1 MITQI
6 EIENF
11 KCFKNR
17 VSFSLGK
24 LTLLTGING
33 RGKSTL
39 LQSLLL
45 MKQSIEHD
53 ENTDKI
59 LLNGSCVSLNSFD
72 DVRNKDTLRDKVIA
86 FKYHFKS
93 IFIPSVEKGYF
104 EYHFAE
110 NPKDEMILQIPQIF
124 LYAQSTIISGDTLWS
139 SVERVFNRIDKSY
152 YLYKDPDLTILS
164 NLSYLIPHN
173 FHTNLS
179 YTNLSYLIPSEFD
192 INVSDLVPSE
202 FDHQV
207 SLDSIM
213 ENLPDVLEP
222 ILKAALNFHRIHYIS
237 ADRIG
242 PKDFYL
248 KSTLDK
254 FPNVGTR
261 GEFTTN
267 LLYKEQDKLVD
278 DRLCLGEDAKTL
290 ITQTEAWLSKIFGG
304 AKLEIPSS
312 KSSVLE
318 LLFNTSASKD
328 RFKPANVGFGFHS
341 VLPIIV
347 SGLIAKEG
355 EILIVENP
363 EIHLHPRA
371 QSELT
376 KFLAKVSSCGVQV
389 LVESH
394 SDHILNGLR
403 IAVLDKI
410 IDSED
415 LSILYFQNDLENPVV
430 QIPVQSDG
438 GIEEWP
444 DDFFDQTSKDFER
457 LFGI

>member
-11 KCFKNR
+11 KCFKDR
-17 VSFSLGK
+17 VSFPLGN

-45 MKQSIEHD
+45 MRQSIEHD

-59 LLNGSCVSLNSFD
+59 LLNGSCIRLNSFK
-72 DVRNKDTLRDKVIA
+72 DVRNRNKAMIFT
-86 FKYHFKS
+86 YHYHYES
-93 IFIPSVEKGYF
+93 IFPPFIDKGYF
-104 EYHFAE
+104 QYHLIADQE
-110 NPKDEMILQIPQIF
+110 DEMILQIPQF
-124 LYAQSTIISGDTLWS
+124 TLYAKSRTTDDNILFNI
-139 SVERVFNRIDKSY
+139 ERTFKHMYKNY
-152 YLYKDPDLTILS
+152 YLYKDSDLTIHSKLLDLLPDELS
-164 NLSYLIPHN
+164 SHASLDNY
-173 FHTNLS
+173 
-179 YTNLSYLIPSEFD
+179 
-192 INVSDLVPSE
+192 SDLSFLEGELPSKS
-202 FDHQV
+202 F
-207 SLDSIM
+207 I
-213 ENLPDVLEP
+213 DVLR
-222 ILKAALNFHRIHYIS
+222 FDRIHYIS

-242 PKDFYL
+242 PQDFYL
-248 KSTLDK
+248 KSTLGK
-254 FPNVGTR
+254 FPNVGAR
-261 GEFTTN
+261 GELTAN
-267 LLYKEQDKLVD
+267 VLYKKKDELVD
-278 DRLCLGEDAKTL
+278 NRLCIGENVKNL

-312 KSSVLE
+312 ESIILE
-318 LLFNTSASKD
+318 LLLNTNESEY

-341 VLPIIV
+341 ILPIIV

-394 SDHILNGLR
+394 SDHILNGLQ
-403 IAVLDKI
+403 VGVVDKI
-410 IDSED
+410 IGENEISV
-415 LSILYFQNDLENPVV
+415 LYFQSDNEKPVV
-430 QIPVQSDG
+430 QIPIQKDG
-438 GIEEWP
+438 RIEVWP
-444 DDFFDQTSKDFER
+444 EGFFDQSNKDLEKI
-457 LFGI
+457 FGM

>member
-17 VSFSLGK
+17 VSFPLGK
-24 LTLLTGING
+24 LTLLTGVNG

-39 LQSLLL
+39 FQTLLL
-45 MKQSIEHD
+45 MRQSIEHD
-53 ENTDKI
+53 ENTSEI

-72 DVRNKDTLRDKVIA
+72 DIRNQNTVPVIFRCHHQIVHEQ
-86 FKYHFKS
+86 FKF
-93 IFIPSVEKGYF
+93 KGYI
-104 EYHFAE
+104 EYHLNINLEDDMIAQISQFTLCLESNKLSQDYGGTYKLTPE
-110 NPKDEMILQIPQIF
+110 NNYEYSNKTLNR
-124 LYAQSTIISGDTLWS
+124 IISTRLL
-139 SVERVFNRIDKSY
+139 N
-152 YLYKDPDLTILS
+152 
-164 NLSYLIPHN
+164 
-173 FHTNLS
+173 
-179 YTNLSYLIPSEFD
+179 
-192 INVSDLVPSE
+192 LVPEKFQFYIEDEFSE
-202 FDHQV
+202 AYIKELRP
-207 SLDSIM
+207 SLYYQSI
-213 ENLPDVLEP
+213 
-222 ILKAALNFHRIHYIS
+222 LNFNFIHYIS

-242 PKDFYL
+242 PQDFYP
-248 KSTLDK
+248 KSTLGK
-254 FPNVGTR
+254 FPNVGAR
-261 GEFTTN
+261 GEFVAN
-267 LLYKEQDKLVD
+267 LLDKKKDELVD
-278 DRLCLGEDAKTL
+278 DKLCLGQDSKTL

-312 KSSVLE
+312 KSRILE
-318 LLFNTSASKD
+318 ILFNTSASSK
-328 RFKPANVGFGFHS
+328 RSKPANVGFGFHS

-410 IDSED
+410 VDSED
-415 LSILYFQNDLENPVV
+415 LSILYFQNDLDNPVV
-430 QIPVQSDG
+430 QIPVQPDG

-444 DDFFDQTSKDFER
+444 DDFFDQTTKDFER

>member
-17 VSFSLGK
+17 VSFPLGK

-45 MKQSIEHD
+45 MRQSIEHD

-59 LLNGSCVSLNSFD
+59 LLNGSCVNLNSFND
-72 DVRNKDTLRDKVIA
+72 IRNKDTLRDKAII

-93 IFIPSVEKGYF
+93 PNIEKGYF
-104 EYHFAE
+104 KYNFIE
-110 NPKDEMILQIPQIF
+110 NLDDEMTLYIPQLTLYSEAKSRFDNAVFNTLFGNEIVFKYNHQEYF
-124 LYAQSTIISGDTLWS
+124 LYKK
-139 SVERVFNRIDKSY
+139 NY
-152 YLYKDPDLTILS
+152 DLTIFTDLS
-164 NLSYLIPHN
+164 NLAPNEFN
-173 FHTNLS
+173 FTSTEKVLE
-179 YTNLSYLIPSEFD
+179 T
-192 INVSDLVPSE
+192 
-202 FDHQV
+202 
-207 SLDSIM
+207 LDS
-213 ENLPDVLEP
+213 PF
-222 ILKAALNFHRIHYIS
+222 KSALNFNFIYYVS

-242 PKDFYL
+242 PQDFYP
-248 KSTLDK
+248 KSTLGK
-254 FPNVGTR
+254 FPNVGAR
-261 GEFTTN
+261 GEFTVN
-267 LLYKEQDKLVD
+267 LLDKKRAEPVD

-290 ITQTEAWLSKIFGG
+290 ITQTEEWLSKIFGG

-312 KSSVLE
+312 KSSILE

-328 RFKPANVGFGFHS
+328 RFKPANVGFGFNS

-363 EIHLHPRA
+363 EIHLHPRS

-394 SDHILNGLR
+394 SDHIVNGLQL
-403 IAVLDKI
+403 AVVDKI
-410 IDSED
+410 IGENEISV
-415 LSILYFQNDLENPVV
+415 LYFQSDNQEPVV
-430 QIPVQSDG
+430 QIPIQKDG
-438 GIEEWP
+438 RIEVWP
-444 DDFFDQTSKDFER
+444 EGFFDQSNKDLER
-457 LFGI
+457 IFGM

>member
-6 EIENF
+6 EIDNF

-17 VSFSLGK
+17 VSFPLGK
-24 LTLLTGING
+24 LTLLTGVNG

-45 MKQSIEHD
+45 MRQTLEHSQ
-53 ENTDKI
+53 NSGQI
-59 LLNGSCVSLNSFD
+59 LFNGSCINLNSFGDIHNRDTSRD
-72 DVRNKDTLRDKVIA
+72 DSIFFKYYFDCFMSKGYIEYSLSEQQSDDMIAQITQLTLFNELFNKDGS
-86 FKYHFKS
+86 KS
-93 IFIPSVEKGYF
+93 DSSTYPPLTHDIERIYF
-104 EYHFAE
+104 
-110 NPKDEMILQIPQIF
+110 
-124 LYAQSTIISGDTLWS
+124 
-139 SVERVFNRIDKSY
+139 
-152 YLYKDPDLTILS
+152 LS
-164 NLSYLIPHN
+164 NIKDNVFHFSSSGLSILTGLVN
-173 FHTNLS
+173 
-179 YTNLSYLIPSEFD
+179 
-192 INVSDLVPSE
+192 LVPANFIYDFAGIGPAEYDSP
-202 FDHQV
+202 FKN
-207 SLDSIM
+207 SINLD
-213 ENLPDVLEP
+213 
-222 ILKAALNFHRIHYIS
+222 RIHYVS

-254 FPNVGTR
+254 FPNVGAR
-261 GEFTTN
+261 GEFTAN
-267 LLYKEQDKLVD
+267 LLYKKQGDLVN

-290 ITQTEAWLSKIFGG
+290 ITQTEAWLSKVFGG

-410 IDSED
+410 INSED
-415 LSILYFQNDLENPVV
+415 LSVLYFQNNLENPVV
-430 QIPVQSDG
+430 QIPVQPDG
-438 GIEEWP
+438 GIEKWP

>member
-17 VSFSLGK
+17 VSFPLGK

-45 MKQSIEHD
+45 MRQSIEHD
-53 ENTDKI
+53 ENTDKN
-59 LLNGSCVSLNSFD
+59 LLNGSYVNLNSFD
-72 DVRNKDTLRDKVIA
+72 DVRNKDILRDKAVI
-86 FKYHFKS
+86 FKYNYNHYKS
-93 IFIPSVEKGYF
+93 VDIGKGYF
-104 EYHFAE
+104 EYNFIE
-110 NPKDEMILQIPQIF
+110 NLDDEMTLYIPQLTLYSEAKLRFDNTVFNTLFGDEIVFKHNNQEYF
-124 LYAQSTIISGDTLWS
+124 LYQ
-139 SVERVFNRIDKSY
+139 ESY
-152 YLYKDPDLTILS
+152 ELTIFTDLS
-164 NLSYLIPHN
+164 NLVPNKFN
-173 FHTNLS
+173 FTFMELLPNSFNLKF
-179 YTNLSYLIPSEFD
+179 TEKLLEP
-192 INVSDLVPSE
+192 
-202 FDHQV
+202 
-207 SLDSIM
+207 LDSPF
-213 ENLPDVLEP
+213 ES
-222 ILKAALNFHRIHYIS
+222 ALNFNFIHYVS

-242 PKDFYL
+242 PKEFYL

-254 FPNVGTR
+254 FPNVGVR
-261 GEFTTN
+261 GEFTAN
-267 LLYKEQDKLVD
+267 LLYKKQGDLVD
-278 DRLCLGEDAKTL
+278 DRLCLGEDSKTL

-318 LLFNTSASKD
+318 LLFNASASKD

-394 SDHILNGLR
+394 SDHILNGLQV
-403 IAVLDKI
+403 AVVDKI
-410 IDSED
+410 IGENEISV
-415 LSILYFQNDLENPVV
+415 LYFQSDNQEPVV
-430 QIPVQSDG
+430 QIPIQKDAR
-438 GIEEWP
+438 IEFWP
-444 DDFFDQTSKDFER
+444 EGFFDQSNKDLEQI
-457 LFGI
+457 FGM

>member
-17 VSFSLGK
+17 VSFPLGK
-24 LTLLTGING
+24 LTLLTGINS

-45 MKQSIEHD
+45 MRQSIEHNQ
-53 ENTDKI
+53 NTGQI
-59 LLNGSCVSLNSFD
+59 LFNGSCINLNSFGDIHNRDTSRD
-72 DVRNKDTLRDKVIA
+72 D
-86 FKYHFKS
+86 S
-93 IFIPSVEKGYF
+93 IFLKYYFDCFMSKGYI
-104 EYHFAE
+104 EYSLSE
-110 NPKDEMILQIPQIF
+110 QLSDDMITQITQLTLF
-124 LYAQSTIISGDTLWS
+124 NEYGSKSDSSTYHPLTHDI
-139 SVERVFNRIDKSY
+139 ERIYF
-152 YLYKDPDLTILS
+152 LS
-164 NLSYLIPHN
+164 NIKDNVFHFSSSGHKILTGLIN
-173 FHTNLS
+173 
-179 YTNLSYLIPSEFD
+179 
-192 INVSDLVPSE
+192 LVPANFIYDYAGIGDEEYDSP
-202 FDHQV
+202 FKN
-207 SLDSIM
+207 SMNLD
-213 ENLPDVLEP
+213 
-222 ILKAALNFHRIHYIS
+222 RIHYIS

-242 PKDFYL
+242 PKDFYP

-254 FPNVGTR
+254 FPNVGAR

-267 LLYKEQDKLVD
+267 LLYKKQDKLVD

-328 RFKPANVGFGFHS
+328 RFKPANVGFGFNS

-376 KFLAKVSSCGVQV
+376 KFLAKVSSCGIQV

-430 QIPVQSDG
+430 QIPVKPDG

>member
-17 VSFSLGK
+17 VSFPLER
-24 LTLLTGING
+24 LTLLTGVNG

-45 MKQSIEHD
+45 MRQSIEHD

-59 LLNGSCVSLNSFD
+59 LLNGSCVNLNSFD
-72 DVRNKDTLRDKVIA
+72 DIRNKDTLRDKAII
-86 FKYHFKS
+86 FKYHFHKPVSTPS
-93 IFIPSVEKGYF
+93 IENGYI
-104 EYHFAE
+104 EYNLAE
-110 NPKDEMILQIPQIF
+110 NSKDEMILQIPQF
-124 LYAQSTIISGDTLWS
+124 SLYAKSEKSPEYRLLNI
-139 SVERVFNRIDKSY
+139 ERSFKYTSKIYYRKGERKNY
-152 YLYKDPDLTILS
+152 YLHEEFDLTMC
-164 NLSYLIPHN
+164 
-173 FHTNLS
+173 TNLL
-179 YTNLSYLIPSEFD
+179 N
-192 INVSDLVPSE
+192 LVPSE
-202 FDHQV
+202 FQLHKNISKIFSS
-207 SLDSIM
+207 SLTKSRPS
-213 ENLPDVLEP
+213 LTKFRPSF
-222 ILKAALNFHRIHYIS
+222 KYALNFSSIHYIS

-242 PKDFYL
+242 PKDFYP

-254 FPNVGTR
+254 FPNVGAR
-261 GEFTTN
+261 GEFTAN
-267 LLYKEQDKLVD
+267 LLYKKQGDLVD

-318 LLFNTSASKD
+318 LLFNTSSSKD

-341 VLPIIV
+341 ILPIIV

-394 SDHILNGLR
+394 SDHILNGLQV
-403 IAVLDKI
+403 AVLDKI
-410 IDSED
+410 IGENEISV
-415 LSILYFQNDLENPVV
+415 LYFQSDNQEPVV
-430 QIPVQSDG
+430 QIPIQKDG
-438 GIEEWP
+438 RIEVWP
-444 DDFFDQTSKDFER
+444 EGFFDQSNKDLER
-457 LFGI
+457 IFGM

>member
-17 VSFSLGK
+17 VSFPLGK
-24 LTLLTGING
+24 LTLLTGVNG

-59 LLNGSCVSLNSFD
+59 LLNGSCVNLNSFD
-72 DVRNKDTLRDKVIA
+72 DIRNKDTLRDKSII
-86 FKYHFKS
+86 FKYHFYKPVSTPS
-93 IFIPSVEKGYF
+93 IENGCI
-104 EYHFAE
+104 EYNLTE
-110 NPKDEMILQIPQIF
+110 NTEDEMVLQIPQF
-124 LYAQSTIISGDTLWS
+124 SLYAKSEKSPEYKLLNIERRFKYTSKIYYRKGERKKHYLHEDSG
-139 SVERVFNRIDKSY
+139 
-152 YLYKDPDLTILS
+152 LTM
-164 NLSYLIPHN
+164 
-173 FHTNLS
+173 HTNLS
-179 YTNLSYLIPSEFD
+179 N
-192 INVSDLVPSE
+192 LVPSE
-202 FDHQV
+202 FKLDRSTSKLHFS
-207 SLDSIM
+207 SLTKFRPSF
-213 ENLPDVLEP
+213 
-222 ILKAALNFHRIHYIS
+222 KYALNFNSIHYIS

-254 FPNVGTR
+254 FPNVGAR
-261 GEFTTN
+261 GEFTAN
-267 LLYKEQDKLVD
+267 LLYKQQGDIVD
-278 DRLCLGEDAKTL
+278 DRLCLGEDAKNL

-312 KSSVLE
+312 QSSILE
-318 LLFNTSASKD
+318 MLFNTSASKD

-410 IDSED
+410 IDCED
-415 LSILYFQNDLENPVV
+415 LSILYFQKDLDNPVV

>member
-11 KCFKNR
+11 KCFKNM
-17 VSFSLGK
+17 VSFPLGN
-24 LTLLTGING
+24 LTLLTGVNG

-39 LQSLLL
+39 IQSLLL
-45 MKQSIEHD
+45 MRQSIEH
-53 ENTDKI
+53 NQATI
-59 LLNGSCVSLNSFD
+59 QIILNGSCVNLGSFD
-72 DVRNKDTLRDKVIA
+72 DVRNGDTSQVNPVI
-86 FKYHFKS
+86 FKYHYGFKDNPNIS
-93 IFIPSVEKGYF
+93 KGYI
-104 EYHFAE
+104 EYFLTVKLE
-110 NPKDEMILQIPQIF
+110 DEMIAQVSKFTLFSEAGIGEDGIPNESSHDSLFHNIEKVYIPAENIDNLF
-124 LYAQSTIISGDTLWS
+124 LYKSQGRTITTTL
-139 SVERVFNRIDKSY
+139 
-152 YLYKDPDLTILS
+152 
-164 NLSYLIPHN
+164 
-173 FHTNLS
+173 TNLVPTRFTDFNPRDIDERQYNS
-179 YTNLSYLIPSEFD
+179 PFEKCLNL
-192 INVSDLVPSE
+192 N
-202 FDHQV
+202 H
-207 SLDSIM
+207 
-213 ENLPDVLEP
+213 
-222 ILKAALNFHRIHYIS
+222 IHYVS

-254 FPNVGTR
+254 FPNVGAR
-261 GEFTTN
+261 GEFTAN
-267 LLYKEQDKLVD
+267 LLYKKQGDLVD

-394 SDHILNGLR
+394 SDHILNGLQV
-403 IAVLDKI
+403 AVVDKI
-410 IDSED
+410 IGENEISV
-415 LSILYFQNDLENPVV
+415 LYFQSDNQEPVV
-430 QIPVQSDG
+430 QIPIQKDG
-438 GIEEWP
+438 RIEVWP
-444 DDFFDQTSKDFER
+444 EGFFDQSTKDLER
-457 LFGI
+457 VLGM

>member
-17 VSFSLGK
+17 VSFLLGK
-24 LTLLTGING
+24 LTLLTGVNG

-59 LLNGSCVSLNSFD
+59 LLNGSCVNLNSFD
-72 DVRNKDTLRDKVIA
+72 DVRNKDTLRDKAII
-86 FKYHFKS
+86 FKYHYQS
-93 IFIPSVEKGYF
+93 ICAESRVENGYF
-104 EYHFAE
+104 EYHLTE
-110 NPKDEMILQIPQIF
+110 NLKDEMILQIPQFI
-124 LYAQSTIISGDTLWS
+124 LYAKPKLESDVKPDNIL
-139 SVERVFNRIDKSY
+139 FNIENIFTFGYKNY
-152 YLYKDPDLTILS
+152 YYIHSPLIAYTGLS
-164 NLSYLIPHN
+164 NL
-173 FHTNLS
+173 
-179 YTNLSYLIPSEFD
+179 
-192 INVSDLVPSE
+192 VPSKFE
-202 FDHQV
+202 STRSDELGNESTYSLEWTYNPTL
-207 SLDSIM
+207 SLDSI
-213 ENLPDVLEP
+213 
-222 ILKAALNFHRIHYIS
+222 HYVS

-254 FPNVGTR
+254 FPNVGAR
-261 GEFTTN
+261 GEFTAN
-267 LLYKEQDKLVD
+267 LLYKKQGDLVN

-376 KFLAKVSSCGVQV
+376 KFLAKVSTCGVQV

-430 QIPVQSDG
+430 QISVQSDG

-444 DDFFDQTSKDFER
+444 DDFFDQTTKDFER

>member
-17 VSFSLGK
+17 VFFPLGK
-24 LTLLTGING
+24 LTLLTGVNG

-53 ENTDKI
+53 ENTSQI
-59 LLNGSCVSLNSFD
+59 LLNGSCVNLNSFD
-72 DVRNKDTLRDKVIA
+72 DIRNKDTLRDKAII
-86 FKYHFKS
+86 FKYHYYKPVFTPS
-93 IFIPSVEKGYF
+93 IENGCF
-104 EYHFAE
+104 EYNLAE
-110 NPKDEMILQIPQIF
+110 NLEDEMVLQIPQF
-124 LYAQSTIISGDTLWS
+124 SLYAKSEKSPDYKLLKIERSFKYTSKISYHRG
-139 SVERVFNRIDKSY
+139 ERKNY
-152 YLYKDPDLTILS
+152 YLHEDSDLTMS
-164 NLSYLIPHN
+164 
-173 FHTNLS
+173 TNLL
-179 YTNLSYLIPSEFD
+179 N
-192 INVSDLVPSE
+192 LVPSE
-202 FDHQV
+202 FKLDRNTSKRRFS
-207 SLDSIM
+207 SLTKFRSSLTKFSS
-213 ENLPDVLEP
+213 LPTKFRP
-222 ILKAALNFHRIHYIS
+222 SFKYALNFNSIHYIS

-242 PKDFYL
+242 PKDFYP

-254 FPNVGTR
+254 FPNVGAR
-261 GEFTTN
+261 GEFTAN
-267 LLYKEQDKLVD
+267 LLYKKQGDLVN

-290 ITQTEAWLSKIFGG
+290 ITQTEAWLSKVFGG

-376 KFLAKVSSCGVQV
+376 KFLTKVSSCGVQV

-415 LSILYFQNDLENPVV
+415 LSVLYFQNNLDNPVV

-444 DDFFDQTSKDFER
+444 DDFFDQTTKDFDR

>member
-1 MITQI
+1 MITEI

-17 VSFSLGK
+17 VSFPLGK
-24 LTLLTGING
+24 LTLLTGVNG

-53 ENTDKI
+53 ENTSKI
-59 LLNGSCVSLNSFD
+59 ILNGSCVNLNNFA
-72 DVRNKDTLRDKVIA
+72 DVRNTDTLRDKAII
-86 FKYHFKS
+86 FRYYYKS
-93 IFIPSVEKGYF
+93 PSIEEGYF
-104 EYHFAE
+104 EYNFIE
-110 NPKDEMILQIPQIF
+110 NLEDEMTLYIRQLTLYSEAKLKAKLRFDNEVFNALFGNEIVFRYDFQKYF
-124 LYAQSTIISGDTLWS
+124 LY
-139 SVERVFNRIDKSY
+139 RNNY
-152 YLYKDPDLTILS
+152 DLTIFTDLS
-164 NLSYLIPHN
+164 NL
-173 FHTNLS
+173 
-179 YTNLSYLIPSEFD
+179 
-192 INVSDLVPSE
+192 VPSK
-202 FDHQV
+202 FNFT
-207 SLDSIM
+207 SLNKVM
-213 ENLPDVLEP
+213 EPLESP
-222 ILKAALNFHRIHYIS
+222 FTSALNFNFIHYVS

-242 PKDFYL
+242 PKDFYP

-254 FPNVGTR
+254 FPNVGAR
-261 GEFTTN
+261 GEFTAN
-267 LLYKEQDKLVD
+267 LLYKKQSYLVD

-290 ITQTEAWLSKIFGG
+290 ITQTEVWLSKIFGG

-394 SDHILNGLR
+394 SDHILNGLQV
-403 IAVLDKI
+403 AVVDKI
-410 IDSED
+410 IGENEISV
-415 LSILYFQNDLENPVV
+415 LYFHSDNQEPVV
-430 QIPVQSDG
+430 QIPIQKDG
-438 GIEEWP
+438 RIEVWP
-444 DDFFDQTSKDFER
+444 EGFFDQSNKDLER
-457 LFGI
+457 IFGM

>member
-17 VSFSLGK
+17 VSFPLGK
-24 LTLLTGING
+24 LTLLTGVNG

-45 MKQSIEHD
+45 MRQSIEHN
-53 ENTDKI
+53 ESTNVI
-59 LLNGSCVSLNSFD
+59 LFNGSCINLISFD
-72 DVRNKDTLRDKVIA
+72 DIRNKDVLRTEPVI
-86 FKYHFKS
+86 FRYHYQVGS
-93 IFIPSVEKGYF
+93 EQTIFKGYI
-104 EYHFAE
+104 EYYLNE
-110 NPKDEMILQIPQIF
+110 NPRDEMIAQIPQF
-124 LYAQSTIISGDTLWS
+124 NLFFES
-139 SVERVFNRIDKSY
+139 SELSRDYEGTYKLMPEKEYKYKNKNLNRNI
-152 YLYKDPDLTILS
+152 
-164 NLSYLIPHN
+164 
-173 FHTNLS
+173 
-179 YTNLSYLIPSEFD
+179 YTRLLN
-192 INVSDLVPSE
+192 LVPNE
-202 FDHQV
+202 FQFFKELNNSTEEHERRQ
-207 SLDSIM
+207 SLYYQCFF
-213 ENLPDVLEP
+213 
-222 ILKAALNFHRIHYIS
+222 NFNFIHYIS

-242 PKDFYL
+242 PKDFYP
-248 KSTLDK
+248 KSTLDR
-254 FPNVGTR
+254 FPNVGAR

-312 KSSVLE
+312 QSSILE

-328 RFKPANVGFGFHS
+328 RFKPANVGFGFNS

-415 LSILYFQNDLENPVV
+415 LSILYFQNNLENPVV

>member
-17 VSFSLGK
+17 ASFPLEK
-24 LTLLTGING
+24 LTLLTGVNG

-59 LLNGSCVSLNSFD
+59 LLNGSCVNLNSFD
-72 DVRNKDTLRDKVIA
+72 DIRNKDTLRDKAII
-86 FKYHFKS
+86 FKYHFHKPVSTPS
-93 IFIPSVEKGYF
+93 IENGYI
-104 EYHFAE
+104 EYNLAE
-110 NPKDEMILQIPQIF
+110 NLKDEMILQIPQF
-124 LYAQSTIISGDTLWS
+124 SLYAKS
-139 SVERVFNRIDKSY
+139 DKSSDYRLLGIERIFKYTSKIYYRKGERKNY
-152 YLYKDPDLTILS
+152 YLHGDSDLTMR
-164 NLSYLIPHN
+164 
-173 FHTNLS
+173 TNLL
-179 YTNLSYLIPSEFD
+179 N
-192 INVSDLVPSE
+192 LVPTE
-202 FDHQV
+202 FKLERNTSKLRFS
-207 SLDSIM
+207 SLTKFRPSF
-213 ENLPDVLEP
+213 
-222 ILKAALNFHRIHYIS
+222 KYALNFNSIHYIS

-242 PKDFYL
+242 PKDFYP
-248 KSTLDK
+248 KSTLGK
-254 FPNVGTR
+254 FPNVGAR
-261 GEFTTN
+261 GEFTAN

-290 ITQTEAWLSKIFGG
+290 ITQTEAWLSKMFGG

-318 LLFNTSASKD
+318 LLFNTSSSKE

-341 VLPIIV
+341 ILPIIV

-415 LSILYFQNDLENPVV
+415 LSILYFQNNLDNPVV
-430 QIPVQSDG
+430 QISVQSDG

-444 DDFFDQTSKDFER
+444 DDFFDQTTKDFER

>member
-17 VSFSLGK
+17 VSFPLGN
-24 LTLLTGING
+24 LTLLTGVNG

-45 MKQSIEHD
+45 MKQSIEH
-53 ENTDKI
+53 NQKTGQI
-59 LLNGSCVSLNSFD
+59 LFNGSCINLNSFD
-72 DVRNKDTLRDKVIA
+72 DIHNRDTSRDDSIFFKYYFDCFMSKGYIEYSLSEQQSDDMIAQITQLTLFNELFNKDDYKSDSSTYPSLTHDIERIYFLLSIKDNI
-86 FKYHFKS
+86 FHHFS
-93 IFIPSVEKGYF
+93 
-104 EYHFAE
+104 
-110 NPKDEMILQIPQIF
+110 
-124 LYAQSTIISGDTLWS
+124 ISGH
-139 SVERVFNRIDKSY
+139 NI
-152 YLYKDPDLTILS
+152 LTG
-164 NLSYLIPHN
+164 LIN
-173 FHTNLS
+173 
-179 YTNLSYLIPSEFD
+179 
-192 INVSDLVPSE
+192 LVPAKFICDDAGIGTVEYDSPFE
-202 FDHQV
+202 N
-207 SLDSIM
+207 SINLD
-213 ENLPDVLEP
+213 
-222 ILKAALNFHRIHYIS
+222 RIHYIS

-254 FPNVGTR
+254 FPNVGAR
-261 GEFTTN
+261 GEFTAN
-267 LLYKEQDKLVD
+267 LLYKKQDELVD
-278 DRLCLGEDAKTL
+278 DRLCLGEDAKNL

-312 KSSVLE
+312 QSSILE

-410 IDSED
+410 IDSEY
-415 LSILYFQNDLENPVV
+415 LSILYFQKDLDNPVV
-430 QIPVQSDG
+430 QITVQSDG

>member
-17 VSFSLGK
+17 VSFPLGN
-24 LTLLTGING
+24 LTLLTGVNG

-45 MKQSIEHD
+45 MRQSIEHD

-72 DVRNKDTLRDKVIA
+72 DIRNKDTLRDKAII
-86 FKYHFKS
+86 FKYYYYKPISTPS
-93 IFIPSVEKGYF
+93 IGNGYI
-104 EYHFAE
+104 EYNLAE
-110 NPKDEMILQIPQIF
+110 NLEDEMVLQIPQF
-124 LYAQSTIISGDTLWS
+124 SLYAESKIKTYKLLSI
-139 SVERVFNRIDKSY
+139 ERSFKYTSKKYSRKGERKNH
-152 YLYKDPDLTILS
+152 YLHENSDLTMRTDLL
-164 NLSYLIPHN
+164 N
-173 FHTNLS
+173 
-179 YTNLSYLIPSEFD
+179 
-192 INVSDLVPSE
+192 LVPRELKLDKPS
-202 FDHQV
+202 
-207 SLDSIM
+207 SLLSTKSH
-213 ENLPDVLEP
+213 PSF
-222 ILKAALNFHRIHYIS
+222 KYALNFNSIHYIS

-242 PKDFYL
+242 PKDFYT

-254 FPNVGTR
+254 FPNVGAR
-261 GEFTTN
+261 GEFTAN
-267 LLYKEQDKLVD
+267 LLYKKQGDLVD

-312 KSSVLE
+312 QSSILE

-410 IDSED
+410 ISSED
-415 LSILYFQNDLENPVV
+415 LSVLYFQNDLENPVV
-430 QIPVQSDG
+430 KIPVLPNG

-444 DDFFDQTSKDFER
+444 DDFFDQTNKDFDK

>member
-17 VSFSLGK
+17 VSFPLGR
-24 LTLLTGING
+24 LTLLTGVNG

-45 MKQSIEHD
+45 MRQSIEHD

-59 LLNGSCVSLNSFD
+59 LLNGSCVTLNSFD
-72 DVRNKDTLRDKVIA
+72 DVRNKDTLRDKAIA
-86 FKYHFKS
+86 FKYHYKS
-93 IFIPSVEKGYF
+93 KFAPSIEKGCF
-104 EYHFAE
+104 EYHLAE
-110 NPKDEMILQIPQIF
+110 NVEDEMILQIPQF
-124 LYAQSTIISGDTLWS
+124 VLYAEPKIKPKHILFNIERIFQCESRKYYRKGD
-139 SVERVFNRIDKSY
+139 RKKY
-152 YLYKDPDLTILS
+152 YQYKDSDLTIR
-164 NLSYLIPHN
+164 
-173 FHTNLS
+173 TNLS
-179 YTNLSYLIPSEFD
+179 N
-192 INVSDLVPSE
+192 LVPSE
-202 FDHQV
+202 FNFARN
-207 SLDSIM
+207 SSKLRLS
-213 ENLPDVLEP
+213 PP
-222 ILKAALNFHRIHYIS
+222 PKFRPSFKSTLNFNSIHYVS

-254 FPNVGTR
+254 FPNVGAR
-261 GEFTTN
+261 GEFTAN
-267 LLYKEQDKLVD
+267 LLYKKQSDLVD

-290 ITQTEAWLSKIFGG
+290 ITQTEVWLSKIFGG

-394 SDHILNGLR
+394 SDHILNGLQV
-403 IAVLDKI
+403 AVVDKI
-410 IDSED
+410 IGENEISV
-415 LSILYFQNDLENPVV
+415 LYFHSDNQEPVV
-430 QIPVQSDG
+430 QIPIQKDG
-438 GIEEWP
+438 RIEVWP
-444 DDFFDQTSKDFER
+444 EGFFDQSNKDLER
-457 LFGI
+457 IFGM

>member
-17 VSFSLGK
+17 VSFPLGK
-24 LTLLTGING
+24 LTLLTGVNG

-45 MKQSIEHD
+45 MRQSIEHD

-59 LLNGSCVSLNSFD
+59 LLNGSCVNLNTFNDIRNRDISLKNPVVIRYYFKSKISVRHLNLKNQENSTEVILKSDIQYHLIENPED
-72 DVRNKDTLRDKVIA
+72 DMVAQICKINLYSELIENINVNTSKNLYSFSEVYTLLNNKEKLFVSQNPDKVTRYTKL
-86 FKYHFKS
+86 FNLKTEQS
-93 IFIPSVEKGYF
+93 IKCPYSLGTFDIR
-104 EYHFAE
+104 
-110 NPKDEMILQIPQIF
+110 DL
-124 LYAQSTIISGDTLWS
+124 
-139 SVERVFNRIDKSY
+139 
-152 YLYKDPDLTILS
+152 YLYIFFD
-164 NLSYLIPHN
+164 N
-173 FHTNLS
+173 F
-179 YTNLSYLIPSEFD
+179 
-192 INVSDLVPSE
+192 
-202 FDHQV
+202 
-207 SLDSIM
+207 
-213 ENLPDVLEP
+213 
-222 ILKAALNFHRIHYIS
+222 HYIS

-242 PKDFYL
+242 PKDFYP

-254 FPNVGTR
+254 FPNVGAR
-261 GEFTTN
+261 GEFTAN
-267 LLYKEQDKLVD
+267 LLYKKQGDLVD
-278 DRLCLGEDAKTL
+278 DKLCLGEDAKTL

-312 KSSVLE
+312 QSSILE

-410 IDSED
+410 INSED

-430 QIPVQSDG
+430 QIPVQPDG

-444 DDFFDQTSKDFER
+444 DDFFDQTTKDFER

>member
-17 VSFSLGK
+17 VSFPLGK
-24 LTLLTGING
+24 LTLLTGVNG

-45 MKQSIEHD
+45 MRQSIEHD
-53 ENTDKI
+53 ESTNKI
-59 LLNGSCVSLNSFD
+59 LLNGSCVNLNSFD
-72 DVRNKDTLRDKVIA
+72 DVRNKDTLRDKAII
-86 FKYHFKS
+86 FKYYYQS
-93 IFIPSVEKGYF
+93 IFVGSRVEKGYF
-104 EYHFAE
+104 EYHLTE
-110 NPKDEMILQIPQIF
+110 NLKDEMILQIPEFI
-124 LYAQSTIISGDTLWS
+124 LYAKPNLESDVKSENILFN
-139 SVERVFNRIDKSY
+139 VENVFKSMYKNYYCIDSPSRPY
-152 YLYKDPDLTILS
+152 TGLS
-164 NLSYLIPHN
+164 NLV
-173 FHTNLS
+173 
-179 YTNLSYLIPSEFD
+179 PSKLDSTHSDELG
-192 INVSDLVPSE
+192 NVSI
-202 FDHQV
+202 H
-207 SLDSIM
+207 SLGWTFF
-213 ENLPDVLEP
+213 PT
-222 ILKAALNFHRIHYIS
+222 LNFDSIHYIS

-242 PKDFYL
+242 PKDFYT

-254 FPNVGTR
+254 FPNVGAR
-261 GEFTTN
+261 GEFTAN
-267 LLYKEQDKLVD
+267 LLYKKQEDLVD

-290 ITQTEAWLSKIFGG
+290 ITQTEAWLSKIFDG

-318 LLFNTSASKD
+318 LLFNTSASRD
-328 RFKPANVGFGFHS
+328 RFKPANVGFGFSS

-394 SDHILNGLR
+394 SDHILNGLQV
-403 IAVLDKI
+403 AVADKI
-410 IDSED
+410 IEENEISV
-415 LSILYFQNDLENPVV
+415 LYFQSDNQEPVV
-430 QIPVQSDG
+430 QIPIQKDG
-438 GIEEWP
+438 RIDVWP
-444 DDFFDQTSKDFER
+444 DGFFDQSNKDLER
-457 LFGI
+457 IYGM

>member
-17 VSFSLGK
+17 VSFPLGK
-24 LTLLTGING
+24 LTLLTGVNG

-45 MKQSIEHD
+45 MRQSIEHD
-53 ENTDKI
+53 ENTGKI
-59 LLNGSCVSLNSFD
+59 LLNGSCVNLNSFD
-72 DVRNKDTLRDKVIA
+72 DVRNKDTLRDKAIA
-86 FKYHFKS
+86 FKYHYKS
-93 IFIPSVEKGYF
+93 IFAPSIEKGFF
-104 EYHFAE
+104 EYHLTE
-110 NPKDEMILQIPQIF
+110 NPKDEMILQIPQ
-124 LYAQSTIISGDTLWS
+124 LSSYAQSTIKSEHILFNI
-139 SVERVFNRIDKSY
+139 ERIFNRIYKNY
-152 YLYKDPDLTILS
+152 YLYKDPDLTILA
-164 NLSYLIPHN
+164 NLSHLVPRK
-173 FHTNLS
+173 FDTNLS
-179 YTNLSYLIPSEFD
+179 H
-192 INVSDLVPSE
+192 LVPPE
-202 FDHQV
+202 INRQA

-213 ENLPDVLEP
+213 DNLPHSLESP
-222 ILKAALNFHRIHYIS
+222 FLSALNFHRIHYIS

-242 PKDFYL
+242 PQDFYT

-254 FPNVGTR
+254 FPNVGAR
-261 GEFTTN
+261 GELTAN
-267 LLYKEQDKLVD
+267 LLYKKQGDLVD

-312 KSSVLE
+312 KSSILE

-410 IDSED
+410 INSED

-430 QIPVQSDG
+430 QISVQSDG
-438 GIEEWP
+438 GIDEWP

>member
-17 VSFSLGK
+17 VSFPLGK
-24 LTLLTGING
+24 LTLLTGVNG

-45 MKQSIEHD
+45 MRQSLEHD

-59 LLNGSCVSLNSFD
+59 LLNGSCVNLNGFD
-72 DVRNKDTLRDKVIA
+72 DIRNRDTVRDKTIIL
-86 FKYHFKS
+86 KYHYNS
-93 IFIPSVEKGYF
+93 ITIKKGYL
-104 EYHFAE
+104 EYYLSE
-110 NPKDEMILQIPQIF
+110 NREDEMLLQIPQFALYNEDTIKTKHALFNIEMIF
-124 LYAQSTIISGDTLWS
+124 KRESKEYHRKGDQ
-139 SVERVFNRIDKSY
+139 KKY
-152 YLYKDPDLTILS
+152 YLYNDS
-164 NLSYLIPHN
+164 NLTLR
-173 FHTNLS
+173 TNLL
-179 YTNLSYLIPSEFD
+179 NLVPNRFD
-192 INVSDLVPSE
+192 IVPPKLGLLI
-202 FDHQV
+202 QY
-207 SLDSIM
+207 SLKF
-213 ENLPDVLEP
+213 NT
-222 ILKAALNFHRIHYIS
+222 IHYIS

-254 FPNVGTR
+254 FPNVGAR
-261 GEFTTN
+261 GEFTAN
-267 LLYKEQDKLVD
+267 LLYKKQGDLVD

-290 ITQTEAWLSKIFGG
+290 ITQTEEWLSKIFGG
-304 AKLEIPSS
+304 AKLEIPNS

-415 LSILYFQNDLENPVV
+415 LSILYFQNDLDNPVV
-430 QIPVQSDG
+430 QIPVQPDG

-444 DDFFDQTSKDFER
+444 DDFFDQTTKDFER

>member
-17 VSFSLGK
+17 VFFPLGK

-45 MKQSIEHD
+45 MRQSLEHD
-53 ENTDKI
+53 ESTDKI
-59 LLNGSCVSLNSFD
+59 ILNGSCVSLNSFD
-72 DVRNKDTLRDKVIA
+72 DIRNKDTLRDKAII
-86 FKYHFKS
+86 FKYHYYKPVSTPS
-93 IFIPSVEKGYF
+93 IENGYI
-104 EYHFAE
+104 EYNLAE
-110 NPKDEMILQIPQIF
+110 NLEDEMVLQIPQF
-124 LYAQSTIISGDTLWS
+124 SLYAESKKRHDYKLLNT
-139 SVERVFNRIDKSY
+139 ERVFKYTSKKYSRKGERKKH
-152 YLYKDPDLTILS
+152 YLHEES
-164 NLSYLIPHN
+164 NLTMR
-173 FHTNLS
+173 TNLS
-179 YTNLSYLIPSEFD
+179 N
-192 INVSDLVPSE
+192 LVPSE
-202 FDHQV
+202 FK
-207 SLDSIM
+207 LDWSTPK
-213 ENLPDVLEP
+213 LSSSTFRPSF
-222 ILKAALNFHRIHYIS
+222 KYALNFNSIHYIS

-242 PKDFYL
+242 PKDFYT

-254 FPNVGTR
+254 FPNVGAR
-261 GEFTTN
+261 GEFTAN
-267 LLYKEQDKLVD
+267 LLYKKQGNLVD

-304 AKLEIPSS
+304 AKLEIPNSQSS
-312 KSSVLE
+312 ILE

-347 SGLIAKEG
+347 SGLIATED

-376 KFLAKVSSCGVQV
+376 KFLAKVSSRGVQV
-389 LVESH
+389 LIESH
-394 SDHILNGLR
+394 SDHILNGLQV
-403 IAVLDKI
+403 AVVDKI
-410 IDSED
+410 IGENEISV
-415 LSILYFQNDLENPVV
+415 LYFQSDNQEPVV
-430 QIPVQSDG
+430 QIPIQKDG
-438 GIEEWP
+438 RIDVWP
-444 DDFFDQTSKDFER
+444 EGFFDQSNKDLER
-457 LFGI
+457 IYGM

>member
-17 VSFSLGK
+17 VSFPLGK

-45 MKQSIEHD
+45 MRQSIEHD
-53 ENTDKI
+53 EDTDKI
-59 LLNGSCVSLNSFD
+59 LLNGSCVNLNSFND
-72 DVRNKDTLRDKVIA
+72 IRNKDTLRDKAII

-93 IFIPSVEKGYF
+93 PNIEKGYF
-104 EYHFAE
+104 KYNFIE
-110 NPKDEMILQIPQIF
+110 NLDDEMTLYIPQLTLYSEAKSRFDNAVFNTLFGNEIVFKYNHQEYF
-124 LYAQSTIISGDTLWS
+124 LYKK
-139 SVERVFNRIDKSY
+139 NY
-152 YLYKDPDLTILS
+152 DLTIFTDLS
-164 NLSYLIPHN
+164 NLAPNEFN
-173 FHTNLS
+173 FTSTEKVLE
-179 YTNLSYLIPSEFD
+179 T
-192 INVSDLVPSE
+192 
-202 FDHQV
+202 
-207 SLDSIM
+207 LDS
-213 ENLPDVLEP
+213 PF
-222 ILKAALNFHRIHYIS
+222 KSALNFNFIYYVS

-242 PKDFYL
+242 PQDFYP
-248 KSTLDK
+248 KSTLGK
-254 FPNVGTR
+254 FPNVGAR
-261 GEFTTN
+261 GEFTVN
-267 LLYKEQDKLVD
+267 LLDKKRAEPVD

-290 ITQTEAWLSKIFGG
+290 ITQTEEWLSKIFGG

-312 KSSVLE
+312 KSSILE

-328 RFKPANVGFGFHS
+328 RFKPANVGFGFNS

-363 EIHLHPRA
+363 EIHLHPRS

-394 SDHILNGLR
+394 SDHIVNGLQL
-403 IAVLDKI
+403 AVVDKI
-410 IDSED
+410 IGENEISV
-415 LSILYFQNDLENPVV
+415 LYFQSDNQEPVV
-430 QIPVQSDG
+430 QIPIQKDG
-438 GIEEWP
+438 RIEVWP
-444 DDFFDQTSKDFER
+444 EGFFDQSNKDLER
-457 LFGI
+457 IFGM

>member
-17 VSFSLGK
+17 VSFPLGK

-45 MKQSIEHD
+45 MRQSIEHN
-53 ENTDKI
+53 ENTSKI
-59 LLNGSCVSLNSFD
+59 LINGSCVSLNSFD
-72 DVRNKDTLRDKVIA
+72 DIRNINTLISETVPII
-86 FKYHFKS
+86 FKYHHEIGHEQSRLKGYIEYHLNANLEDDMIAQINQFTLCLESNELSDYEGTYKLTPQNNYQHSNKTLNRTISTRLLNLVPEKFEFYRKLDEFREEYIKELRQSLYYEYILNFKS
-93 IFIPSVEKGYF
+93 
-104 EYHFAE
+104 
-110 NPKDEMILQIPQIF
+110 
-124 LYAQSTIISGDTLWS
+124 
-139 SVERVFNRIDKSY
+139 
-152 YLYKDPDLTILS
+152 
-164 NLSYLIPHN
+164 
-173 FHTNLS
+173 
-179 YTNLSYLIPSEFD
+179 
-192 INVSDLVPSE
+192 
-202 FDHQV
+202 
-207 SLDSIM
+207 
-213 ENLPDVLEP
+213 
-222 ILKAALNFHRIHYIS
+222 IHYIS

-242 PKDFYL
+242 PQDFYP
-248 KSTLDK
+248 KSTLGK
-254 FPNVGTR
+254 FPNVGAR
-261 GEFTTN
+261 GEFTVN
-267 LLYKEQDKLVD
+267 LLDKKKAEPVD

-290 ITQTEAWLSKIFGG
+290 ITQTEEWLSKIFGG

-403 IAVLDKI
+403 IAVLDKM

-415 LSILYFQNDLENPVV
+415 LSILYFQNALENPVV

>member
-17 VSFSLGK
+17 VSFPLGK

-45 MKQSIEHD
+45 MRQSIEHD
-53 ENTDKI
+53 ESTSKI
-59 LLNGSCVSLNSFD
+59 LLNGSCVNLNNFD
-72 DVRNKDTLRDKVIA
+72 DVRNKDTIKDKPII
-86 FKYHFKS
+86 FKYYYKS
-93 IFIPSVEKGYF
+93 VNLGNGYF
-104 EYHFAE
+104 EYCFIE
-110 NPKDEMILQIPQIF
+110 NDDEMTLYIPQLTFYSEAKFRFEKLIFNTLFDNKIVFRCERQENF
-124 LYAQSTIISGDTLWS
+124 LYRKD
-139 SVERVFNRIDKSY
+139 FN
-152 YLYKDPDLTILS
+152 LTI
-164 NLSYLIPHN
+164 
-173 FHTNLS
+173 FTNLL
-179 YTNLSYLIPSEFD
+179 N
-192 INVSDLVPSE
+192 LVPSKFNFTHINE
-202 FDHQV
+202 
-207 SLDSIM
+207 
-213 ENLPDVLEP
+213 VLETLVSP
-222 ILKAALNFHRIHYIS
+222 FESVLNFNFIHYIS

-254 FPNVGTR
+254 FPNVGAR
-261 GEFTTN
+261 GEFTAN
-267 LLYKEQDKLVD
+267 LLYKKQDDLVD

-415 LSILYFQNDLENPVV
+415 LSILYFQNDLESPVV

>member
-45 MKQSIEHD
+45 MRQSIEHD

-59 LLNGSCVSLNSFD
+59 LLNGSCVNLNSFD
-72 DVRNKDTLRDKVIA
+72 DIRNKDTLRDKAII
-86 FKYHFKS
+86 FKYHYYKPVFTPS
-93 IFIPSVEKGYF
+93 IENGYF
-104 EYHFAE
+104 EYNLAE
-110 NPKDEMILQIPQIF
+110 NTEDEMVLQIPQF
-124 LYAQSTIISGDTLWS
+124 SLYAKS
-139 SVERVFNRIDKSY
+139 DKSPDYRLLKIERSFKYTSKIY
-152 YLYKDPDLTILS
+152 YRKGERKKHYLHHDSDLTM
-164 NLSYLIPHN
+164 
-173 FHTNLS
+173 
-179 YTNLSYLIPSEFD
+179 YTNLL
-192 INVSDLVPSE
+192 NLVPSE
-202 FDHQV
+202 FQLQHKNTSKTR
-207 SLDSIM
+207 SLS
-213 ENLPDVLEP
+213 LTKFRPSLTKFRP
-222 ILKAALNFHRIHYIS
+222 SLTKFRPSFKYALNFNSIHYIS

-242 PKDFYL
+242 PKDFYP
-248 KSTLDK
+248 KSTLGK

-267 LLYKEQDKLVD
+267 VLYKKQGDLVD

-312 KSSVLE
+312 QSSILE

-415 LSILYFQNDLENPVV
+415 LSILYFQKDLDNPVV

>member
-17 VSFSLGK
+17 VFFPLGK
-24 LTLLTGING
+24 LTLLTGVNG

-45 MKQSIEHD
+45 MRQSIEH
-53 ENTDKI
+53 NPITTQV
-59 LLNGSCVSLNSFD
+59 LFNGNCVNLNSFD
-72 DVRNKDTLRDKVIA
+72 DIRNRNTLQSEAVI
-86 FKYHFKS
+86 FKYHYDFFGEPLKSNGYIEFSLSRTLEDDMIAQVSQITLFSKSEPADKVDISIGS
-93 IFIPSVEKGYF
+93 IFDIPDNNK
-104 EYHFAE
+104 
-110 NPKDEMILQIPQIF
+110 
-124 LYAQSTIISGDTLWS
+124 TLLHN
-139 SVERVFNRIDKSY
+139 VERIYYPLHEPDEWFTYKNSEEEILTKLINLLPSNFNYIYAETRGGEPY
-152 YLYKDPDLTILS
+152 
-164 NLSYLIPHN
+164 
-173 FHTNLS
+173 
-179 YTNLSYLIPSEFD
+179 
-192 INVSDLVPSE
+192 
-202 FDHQV
+202 
-207 SLDSIM
+207 DSPFK
-213 ENLPDVLEP
+213 E
-222 ILKAALNFHRIHYIS
+222 ALNFYHIHYVS

-242 PKDFYL
+242 PQDFYP
-248 KSTLDK
+248 KSTLGK
-254 FPNVGTR
+254 FPNVGAR
-261 GEFTTN
+261 GEFTVN
-267 LLYKEQDKLVD
+267 LLDKKKAEPVD

-290 ITQTEAWLSKIFGG
+290 ITQTEEWLSKIFGG

-312 KSSVLE
+312 QSSILE

-415 LSILYFQNDLENPVV
+415 LSVLYFQNNLDNPVV

-444 DDFFDQTSKDFER
+444 DDFFDQTTKDFDR

>member
-17 VSFSLGK
+17 VFFPLGK
-24 LTLLTGING
+24 LTLLTGVNG

-45 MKQSIEHD
+45 MRQSLQHD

-72 DVRNKDTLRDKVIA
+72 DIRNKDTLRDKVII
-86 FKYHFKS
+86 FKYHYDKPVSTPS
-93 IFIPSVEKGYF
+93 IENGYI
-104 EYHFAE
+104 EYNLAE
-110 NPKDEMILQIPQIF
+110 NLEDEMVLQIPQF
-124 LYAQSTIISGDTLWS
+124 SLYAKSEKS
-139 SVERVFNRIDKSY
+139 SDYRLLNVERNFKYTSKIHYRKGERKNH
-152 YLYKDPDLTILS
+152 YLHKNSDLTMR
-164 NLSYLIPHN
+164 
-173 FHTNLS
+173 TNLL
-179 YTNLSYLIPSEFD
+179 N
-192 INVSDLVPSE
+192 LVPSE
-202 FDHQV
+202 FKLDRNTSKLHFS
-207 SLDSIM
+207 SLTKFRPSF
-213 ENLPDVLEP
+213 
-222 ILKAALNFHRIHYIS
+222 KYALNFNSIHYIS

-242 PKDFYL
+242 PKDFYT

-254 FPNVGTR
+254 FPNVGAR
-261 GEFTTN
+261 GEFTAN
-267 LLYKEQDKLVD
+267 LLYKKQEDLVD
-278 DRLCLGEDAKTL
+278 DRLYLGKDAKTL

-304 AKLEIPSS
+304 AKLEIPKSESS
-312 KSSVLE
+312 ILE
-318 LLFNTSASKD
+318 LQFNTSASMW

-389 LVESH
+389 LIESH
-394 SDHILNGLR
+394 SDHILNGLQV
-403 IAVLDKI
+403 AVVDNFI
-410 IDSED
+410 GENEISV
-415 LSILYFQNDLENPVV
+415 LYFQSDNQEPVV
-430 QIPVQSDG
+430 QIPIQKNGRIDV
-438 GIEEWP
+438 WP
-444 DDFFDQTSKDFER
+444 EGFFDQSNKDLER
-457 LFGI
+457 IYGM

>member
-17 VSFSLGK
+17 VSFPLGK
-24 LTLLTGING
+24 LTLLTGVNG

-45 MKQSIEHD
+45 MRQSIEHN

-59 LLNGSCVSLNSFD
+59 LLNGSCVNLNSFD
-72 DVRNKDTLRDKVIA
+72 DIRNKDTLRDKAII
-86 FKYHFKS
+86 FKYHFHKPVSTPS
-93 IFIPSVEKGYF
+93 IENGYI
-104 EYHFAE
+104 EYNLAE
-110 NPKDEMILQIPQIF
+110 NLKDEMILQIPQF
-124 LYAQSTIISGDTLWS
+124 SLYAKSDKS
-139 SVERVFNRIDKSY
+139 SDYRLLGIERVFKYTSKTYYRKGERKNY
-152 YLYKDPDLTILS
+152 YLHGDSDLTMR
-164 NLSYLIPHN
+164 
-173 FHTNLS
+173 TNLL
-179 YTNLSYLIPSEFD
+179 N
-192 INVSDLVPSE
+192 LVPSE
-202 FDHQV
+202 FQLHKNISKISSS
-207 SLDSIM
+207 SLTKFRSS
-213 ENLPDVLEP
+213 LTKSRPSLTKFRP
-222 ILKAALNFHRIHYIS
+222 SFKYALNFNSIHYIS

-242 PKDFYL
+242 PKDFYP

-254 FPNVGTR
+254 FPNVGAR
-261 GEFTTN
+261 GEFTAN

-290 ITQTEAWLSKIFGG
+290 ITQTEAWLSKMFGG

-318 LLFNTSASKD
+318 LLFNTNSSKD

-394 SDHILNGLR
+394 SDHILNGLQV
-403 IAVLDKI
+403 AVIDKI
-410 IDSED
+410 IGENEISV
-415 LSILYFQNDLENPVV
+415 LYFQSDNQEPVV
-430 QIPVQSDG
+430 QIPIQKDG
-438 GIEEWP
+438 RIEIWP
-444 DDFFDQTSKDFER
+444 EGFFDQSNKDLER
-457 LFGI
+457 IFGM

>member
-17 VSFSLGK
+17 VSFPLRM

-45 MKQSIEHD
+45 MRQSIEH
-53 ENTDKI
+53 NPITTQV
-59 LLNGSCVSLNSFD
+59 LFNGNCVNLNSFD
-72 DVRNKDTLRDKVIA
+72 DIRNRNTLQSEAVI
-86 FKYHFKS
+86 FKYHYDFFRDPLKSNGYIEFSLSRTLEDDMIAQVSQITLFSKSELTDKVDISIGS
-93 IFIPSVEKGYF
+93 IFYIPDNNK
-104 EYHFAE
+104 
-110 NPKDEMILQIPQIF
+110 
-124 LYAQSTIISGDTLWS
+124 TLLHN
-139 SVERVFNRIDKSY
+139 VERIYYPVHEPDEWFTYKNSEEEILTKLINLLPSNFNY
-152 YLYKDPDLTILS
+152 V
-164 NLSYLIPHN
+164 N
-173 FHTNLS
+173 
-179 YTNLSYLIPSEFD
+179 SETEG
-192 INVSDLVPSE
+192 VTPY
-202 FDHQV
+202 
-207 SLDSIM
+207 DSPFK
-213 ENLPDVLEP
+213 E
-222 ILKAALNFHRIHYIS
+222 ALNFYHIHYVS

-242 PKDFYL
+242 PKDFYP

-254 FPNVGTR
+254 FPNVGAR

-328 RFKPANVGFGFHS
+328 RFKPANVGFGFNS

-410 IDSED
+410 IDSKD
-415 LSILYFQNDLENPVV
+415 LSILYFQNNLENPVV
-430 QIPVQSDG
+430 QIPVKSDG

>member
-17 VSFSLGK
+17 VFFPLGK
-24 LTLLTGING
+24 LTLLTGVNG

-45 MKQSIEHD
+45 MRQSIEH
-53 ENTDKI
+53 NPITTQV
-59 LLNGSCVSLNSFD
+59 LFNGNCVNLNSFD
-72 DVRNKDTLRDKVIA
+72 DIRNRNTLQSEAVI
-86 FKYHFKS
+86 FKYHYDFFGEPLKSNGYIEFSLSRTLEDDMIAQVSQITLFSKSEPADKVDISIGS
-93 IFIPSVEKGYF
+93 IFDIPDNNK
-104 EYHFAE
+104 
-110 NPKDEMILQIPQIF
+110 
-124 LYAQSTIISGDTLWS
+124 TLLHN
-139 SVERVFNRIDKSY
+139 VERIYYPLHEPDEWFTYKNSEEEILTKLINLLPSNFNYIYAETRGVEPY
-152 YLYKDPDLTILS
+152 
-164 NLSYLIPHN
+164 
-173 FHTNLS
+173 
-179 YTNLSYLIPSEFD
+179 
-192 INVSDLVPSE
+192 
-202 FDHQV
+202 
-207 SLDSIM
+207 DSPFK
-213 ENLPDVLEP
+213 E
-222 ILKAALNFHRIHYIS
+222 ALNFYHIHYVS

-242 PKDFYL
+242 PKDFYP

-254 FPNVGTR
+254 FPNVGAR
-261 GEFTTN
+261 GEFTAN
-267 LLYKEQDKLVD
+267 LLYKKQGDLVD
-278 DRLCLGEDAKTL
+278 DKLCLGEDAKTL

-312 KSSVLE
+312 QSSILE

-394 SDHILNGLR
+394 SDHILNGLQV
-403 IAVLDKI
+403 AVVDEI
-410 IDSED
+410 IGENEISV
-415 LSILYFQNDLENPVV
+415 LYFQSDNQEPVV
-430 QIPVQSDG
+430 QIPIQKNGRIDV
-438 GIEEWP
+438 WP
-444 DDFFDQTSKDFER
+444 DGFFDQSNKDLER
-457 LFGI
+457 IYGM

>member
-17 VSFSLGK
+17 VSFPLGK
-24 LTLLTGING
+24 LTLLTGVNG

-45 MKQSIEHD
+45 MRQSIEHD
-53 ENTDKI
+53 ENTGKI
-59 LLNGSCVSLNSFD
+59 LLNGSCVNLNSFD
-72 DVRNKDTLRDKVIA
+72 DVRNKDTLRDKEII
-86 FKYHFKS
+86 FKYHYKS
-93 IFIPSVEKGYF
+93 IFAPSIEKGYF
-104 EYHFAE
+104 EYHLVE
-110 NPKDEMILQIPQIF
+110 NIEDEMILQIPQF
-124 LYAQSTIISGDTLWS
+124 TLYAE
-139 SVERVFNRIDKSY
+139 SVIRPDNILFNITKNFKYIRKNY
-152 YLYKDPDLTILS
+152 YLYQDQEPDSTIL
-164 NLSYLIPHN
+164 
-173 FHTNLS
+173 TNLS
-179 YTNLSYLIPSEFD
+179 N
-192 INVSDLVPSE
+192 LVPSE
-202 FDHQV
+202 FNTNRVTNKFNYRKSNIDQV
-207 SLDSIM
+207 TSKFNQQTSLDSIKN
-213 ENLPDVLEP
+213 NLVCLLESP
-222 ILKAALNFHRIHYIS
+222 FLSVLNFHRIHYIS

-254 FPNVGTR
+254 FPNVGAR
-261 GEFTTN
+261 GELTAN
-267 LLYKEQDKLVD
+267 LLYKKQGDLVD

-312 KSSVLE
+312 QSSILE

-347 SGLIAKEG
+347 SGLIATED

-363 EIHLHPRA
+363 EIHLHPKA

-410 IDSED
+410 IDAKG
-415 LSILYFQNDLENPVV
+415 LSILYFQNNLESPVV

-444 DDFFDQTSKDFER
+444 DDFFDQTTKDFER

>member
-17 VSFSLGK
+17 VSFPLGK

-45 MKQSIEHD
+45 MRQSIEHD

-59 LLNGSCVSLNSFD
+59 LLNGSCVNLNSFND
-72 DVRNKDTLRDKVIA
+72 IRNKDTLRDKAII

-93 IFIPSVEKGYF
+93 PNIEKGYF
-104 EYHFAE
+104 KYNFIE
-110 NPKDEMILQIPQIF
+110 NLDDEMTLYIPQLTLYSEAKSRFDNAVFNTLFGNEIVFKYNHQEYF
-124 LYAQSTIISGDTLWS
+124 LYKK
-139 SVERVFNRIDKSY
+139 NY
-152 YLYKDPDLTILS
+152 DLTIFTDLS
-164 NLSYLIPHN
+164 NLAPNEFN
-173 FHTNLS
+173 FTSTEKVLE
-179 YTNLSYLIPSEFD
+179 T
-192 INVSDLVPSE
+192 
-202 FDHQV
+202 
-207 SLDSIM
+207 LDS
-213 ENLPDVLEP
+213 PF
-222 ILKAALNFHRIHYIS
+222 KSALNFNFIYYVS

-242 PKDFYL
+242 PQDFYP
-248 KSTLDK
+248 KSTLGK
-254 FPNVGTR
+254 FPNVGAR
-261 GEFTTN
+261 GEFTVN
-267 LLYKEQDKLVD
+267 LLDKKRAEPVD

-290 ITQTEAWLSKIFGG
+290 ITQTEEWLSKIFGG

-312 KSSVLE
+312 KSSILE

-328 RFKPANVGFGFHS
+328 RFKPANVGFGFNS

-394 SDHILNGLR
+394 SDHIVNGLQL
-403 IAVLDKI
+403 AVVDKI
-410 IDSED
+410 IGENEISV
-415 LSILYFQNDLENPVV
+415 LYFQSDNQEPVV
-430 QIPVQSDG
+430 QIPIQKDG
-438 GIEEWP
+438 RIEVWP
-444 DDFFDQTSKDFER
+444 EGFFDQSNKDLER
-457 LFGI
+457 IFGM